1 MLMATYL
8 REVSDDPRQLL
19 RRVIRILCR
28 HHRAVDA
35 VGVRCA
41 GRTDQELH
49 T

>member
-1 MLMATYL
+1 MATYL
-8 REVSDDPRQLL
+8 REVSDDPRHLL
-19 RRVIRILCR
+19 RHALWQLCR
-28 HHRAVDA
+28 YRGAVDA